1 MIVDWRIAYVR
12 HSFLWCIHRSDVLVN
27 PRLSFLH
34 NLLVRTLIVTSTRDS
49 DWKRFRDP
57 ITEQDWFWNVVSE
70 AIFRADDEGESD
82 WHRYGCEEGVWW
94 CNERARTWFWE
105 V

>member
-1 MIVDWRIAYVR
+1 MLRPYYHVGAVVHVY
-12 HSFLWCIHRSDVLVN
+12 
-27 PRLSFLH
+27 
-34 NLLVRTLIVTSTRDS
+34 DS

-94 CNERARTWFWE
+94 CNERARAWFWE